1 MPGALIG
8 AAVRGVAL
16 LGSRAPVPANTVVTN
31 VPGSPVPLYFLGCEM
46 VRSTGCVPLV
56 DGVGLFHCVT
66 SFCGVFTFMFTADRD
81 LMPDPEVYRRHL
93 EVSIA
98 EHLAAAADRERAAS
112 VKPSGGPAKKAAA
125 KKTAPKPTAAKRAT
139 GKKPAVKKTA
149 AKKTA
154 AKKTAAKKS
163 VTKRPS
169 TRKSATKPPAVA
181 VQQAAG

>member
-1 MPGALIG
+1 MSGITLSLIG

-112 VKPSGGPAKKAAA
+112 VKPSGGSAKKAAA
-125 KKTAPKPTAAKRAT
+125 KKTAPKPTGVKRAT
-139 GKKPAVKKTA
+139 AKKIA

-154 AKKTAAKKS
+154 AKKPAAKKS

-181 VQQAAG
+181 VQQAAAG